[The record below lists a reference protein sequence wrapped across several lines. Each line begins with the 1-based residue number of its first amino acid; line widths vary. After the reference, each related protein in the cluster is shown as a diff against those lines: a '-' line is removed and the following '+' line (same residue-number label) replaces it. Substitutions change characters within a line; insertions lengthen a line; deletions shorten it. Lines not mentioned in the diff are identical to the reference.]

1 MEKIKGFFML
11 TALYICLFVIWA
23 ITGLEVLDE

>member
-11 TALYICLFVIWA
+11 TALYICLFWIWA
-23 ITGLEVLDE
+23 ITGLGVLDE

>member
-23 ITGLEVLDE
+23 VVGLEALDE